1 MAGKITRTVS
11 FTRIICTQVIVEDGV
26 PKLVPGKDLILF
38 ARGIT
43 RDKATVIVRREY
55 GQDYSVVKII
65 EETAKYEMPLEDF
78 VLYGRKVADVP
89 PEMVPSDEEDTD
101 SDEETAPED
110 NATFP
115 DDEPPLPEPP
125 PGQDENFSPGY
136 DQFADPGSDVGYYGD
151 DPYMEPPEDGRQPW
165 DDEPPS
171 EAGVDEGSE
180 HEL

>member
-11 FTRIICTQVIVEDGV
+11 FTRIICTQVIVENGEA
-26 PKLVPGKDLILF
+26 KLVPGKDLILF

-89 PEMVPSDEEDTD
+89 PEMVPSDEDD
-101 SDEETAPED
+101 ADNDEGAAPGND
-110 NATFP
+110 VSFP
-115 DDEPPLPEPP
+115 DEPPLPEPP
-125 PGQDENFSPGY
+125 PGHDAAFSPEG
-136 DQFADPGSDVGYYGD
+136 DQFADPGSGVDYYEDGS
-151 DPYMEPPEDGRQPW
+151 YMGLPEDGRQPW
-165 DDEPPS
+165 DDEPPP
-171 EAGVDEGSE
+171 EAMADENP
-180 HEL
+180 